1 MAPAAAHERRPEHPR
16 PPPLL
21 ARRAESKPRLKKGRL
36 ALVLVPLSLLALVS
50 TIFGLLMAVAADLP
64 ALENEPRYR
73 GQGARNSVLTD
84 VRGNRLG
91 RLASDDNRLF
101 VPYDEVS
108 SFMRS
113 AIISVED
120 ERFATNNGV
129 DLRGIGRAF
138 VQDVIQRRAA
148 QGGSTIT
155 QQFVKN
161 ALQAQD
167 ERTVFQKLRE
177 SALAYHLTR
186 KWGKQKILQEYLN
199 SIYFGNGAYG
209 IESAAQTYFGQDA
222 NHRGCGDAER
232 PCAKELKP
240 HEAALLAGMVA
251 SPSLYDPTVN
261 PERALARRNLVLRK
275 MLNQR
280 YLTPAL
286 HEESRAEGLPGNV
299 RRPRWS
305 PPRPT
310 SRPGCASSSS
320 TASAPGG
327 PSRAACRSRPRS
339 TSSSS
344 APPRRPCARTCPGP
358 TGPPPRSWP
367 STTARAPCGRWSPG
381 RTSTPSARSTWPRR
395 ASASPGRR

>member
-1 MAPAAAHERRPEHPR
+1 
-16 PPPLL
+16 
-21 ARRAESKPRLKKGRL
+21 
-36 ALVLVPLSLLALVS
+36 VLVPLSLLAIVS

-84 VRGNRLG
+84 VRGERLG

-101 VPYDEVS
+101 VRYEQVS
-108 SFMRS
+108 PFMRD
-113 AIISVED
+113 AIVSVED

-222 NHRGCGDAER
+222 NHRGCGTAER

-240 HEAALLAGMVA
+240 HEAGAPGGHGRL
-251 SPSLYDPTVN
+251 PSLYDPDGQ
-261 PERALARRNLVLRK
+261 PERALARRHLG
-275 MLNQR
+275 
-280 YLTPAL
+280 PAQDARAAL
-286 HEESRAEGLPGNV
+286 PHPRADDEESRRGPAGNV
-299 RRPRWS
+299 RPPTVES
-305 PPRPT
+305 PRPT
-310 SRPGCASSSS
+310 SPRGCASSSS

-327 PSRAACRSRPRS
+327 TFEGGLQVKTTLDLELQRAAEK
-339 TSSSS
+339 
-344 APPRRPCARTCPGP
+344 AVRTHLPGP
-358 TGPPPRSWP
+358 TGPPPPSWR
-367 STTARAPCGRWSPG
+367 STTARARCGRWSPA
-381 RTSTPSARSTWPRR
+381 RRSTPSGRSTSPPR
-395 ASASPGRR
+395 ASASPARR